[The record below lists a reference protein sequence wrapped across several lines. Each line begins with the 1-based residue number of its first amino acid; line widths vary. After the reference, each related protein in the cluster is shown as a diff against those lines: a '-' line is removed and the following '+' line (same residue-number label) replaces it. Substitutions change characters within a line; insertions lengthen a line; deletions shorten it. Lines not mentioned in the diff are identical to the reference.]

1 MLQQRIKAPFAKK
14 FGKAEIVTN
23 RSHLCHIPFTFSWH
37 VFPHAGK
44 YKPIHQSLPGSFG
57 QDFGL
62 PPRAV
67 D

>member
-23 RSHLCHIPFTFSWH
+23 RSLLCHIPFTFFWQA
-37 VFPHAGK
+37 FLDAGK
-44 YKPIHQSLPGSFG
+44 YKPIPQSLPVSIG
-57 QDFGL
+57 QNFEL